1 MGAEVLSAVSG
12 QRVSTGVLIIIKHV
26 LLDVVIQAWAGRGAF
41 EYISAPTYS
50 TAICRSG
57 VTHFGGA
64 RAALQYQPVG
74 NGASPRQEL
83 FAR

>member
-1 MGAEVLSAVSG
+1 MRAEVLSAVSG
-12 QRVSTGVLIIIKHV
+12 QRVSIVVLIIIKHV
-26 LLDVVIQAWAGRGAF
+26 LLDVIIQAWAGRRPV
-41 EYISAPTYS
+41 EYTSAPTYS

-57 VTHFGGA
+57 VTHLGGA

-74 NGASPRQEL
+74 IGASPRQEV